1 MLLVVGV
8 LGVIAM
14 RLVQV
19 QVIDREQYLSEISR
33 HITTSLIAGDR
44 GNILSRDG
52 SFLVTT
58 DSSTTIGANPQLIT
72 NAYPT
77 ALLIAAELNMS
88 EQKIYELLSRE
99 DRNYVHLKRE
109 VAPDVVDN
117 IRKLNLDGIAF
128 REEPDR
134 AYPNGDGFARNL
146 LGQVDVDE
154 TPLNG
159 IEKQFNQQLAGQPG
173 SRVDYVSL
181 SDQPVK
187 LRGGDLNYEAP
198 RRGSDVRT
206 TIHIPIQRS
215 AEEALKKSVLESGAN
230 WGTAIVLDVATA
242 EVLALTDISI
252 DKESGEPWVP
262 GKSHAYIKAFEP
274 GSVVKTFTIATAL
287 DLGYIHPEEV
297 FEVPHKYQ
305 YADKEFDEPY
315 VSQDRQLTVSEIL
328 SKSSNIGTIQIGE
341 RVGPDQLYSYLHRF
355 GLGRYSTGSDE
366 MQGLPGETRGKLKRP
381 QDWEGTVPAT
391 IAFGQ
396 GVSVT
401 AIQLA
406 AAYNVI
412 ANDGRYTPASLVQG
426 FETPDGSFRRLQVL
440 TSHTVLSATTAK
452 QMRDMLEGV
461 VMNGTGTRAAVNGY
475 GVAGKTGTAEKP
487 KDGAYCDCYTTIF
500 AGFAPVA
507 DPRITV
513 VVVLDEPEDQ
523 AGAGL
528 IAAPLFSEIATKAL
542 GILGV
547 PKTR

>member
-1 MLLVVGV
+1 M
-8 LGVIAM
+8 
-14 RLVQV
+14 
-19 QVIDREQYLSEISR
+19 
-33 HITTSLIAGDR
+33 
-44 GNILSRDG
+44 
-52 SFLVTT
+52 
-58 DSSTTIGANPQLIT
+58 
-72 NAYPT
+72 
-77 ALLIAAELNMS
+77 
-88 EQKIYELLSRE
+88 
-99 DRNYVHLKRE
+99 
-109 VAPDVVDN
+109 
-117 IRKLNLDGIAF
+117 
-128 REEPDR
+128 
-134 AYPNGDGFARNL
+134 
-146 LGQVDVDE
+146 
-154 TPLNG
+154 
-159 IEKQFNQQLAGQPG
+159 
-173 SRVDYVSL
+173 
-181 SDQPVK
+181 
-187 LRGGDLNYEAP
+187 
-198 RRGSDVRT
+198 
-206 TIHIPIQRS
+206 
-215 AEEALKKSVLESGAN
+215 
-230 WGTAIVLDVATA
+230 
-242 EVLALTDISI
+242 
-252 DKESGEPWVP
+252 
-262 GKSHAYIKAFEP
+262 
-274 GSVVKTFTIATAL
+274 VKTFTIATAL

-341 RVGPDQLYSYLHRF
+341 RVGPDQLYFYLHRF

-426 FETPDGSFRRLQVL
+426 FETPDGSFRRLEVL

-523 AGAGL
+523 VGAGL